1 MMLKGYYNH
10 KFISKR
16 LLSSVAKFD
25 GEISSIYNS
34 IAENHRHVNGPWH
47 LMLKKLQDKYANT
60 NISIVDIA
68 SGPGE
73 PARTIANAM
82 PYATVFSTDVSVDMH
97 KLSSIHSITVNN
109 MKSMVMDAQDLSPFK
124 SESIDAITCCYGYM
138 FPDDKIKCLSE
149 AYRILKPKGILIS
162 AHWVNL
168 DAMHICKKI
177 LKAIYTSQ
185 PNQLP
190 LQQSPINPMA
200 LSEPGLFNS
209 ICIAAGYFFLF
220 FLSFTLLLLLL
231 LRISRKQH

>member
-1 MMLKGYYNH
+1 MMMMFKGCNH
-10 KFISKR
+10 KFISMR

-25 GEISSIYNS
+25 GEISSIYKS
-34 IAENHRHVNGPWH
+34 IAENHRHINGPWN
-47 LMLKKLQDKYANT
+47 LMLKKLQDKYNNT

-82 PYATVFSTDVSVDMH
+82 PYATVFSTDVSIDMH
-97 KLSSIHSITVNN
+97 KLSSIHSINVKN
-109 MKSMVMDAQDLSPFK
+109 MKSMVMDAQDLSPFN

-138 FPDDKIKCLSE
+138 FPDDKIKCLTE
-149 AYRILKPKGILIS
+149 AYRILKPGGILIS
-162 AHWVNL
+162 THWINL

-177 LKAIYTSQ
+177 LKAIYSSQ

-190 LQQSPINPMA
+190 PQQSNINPMA

-209 ICIAAGYFFLF
+209 ICISAG
-220 FLSFTLLLLLL
+220 
-231 LRISRKQH
+231 